1 MATIYGDPTLLP
13 TLLNKQKGG
22 NQSLVG
28 VDNNNTLIGDVDFII
43 GSGSEV
49 SLVGSTSHAKLP
61 LPADSGAKS
70 PSVPAQRAQPL
81 RLKKP
86 TQSGAT
92 WPVCCEACGEG

>member
-1 MATIYGDPTLLP
+1 FNQVAEKLRHRSVLHTELL
-13 TLLNKQKGG
+13 KID
-22 NQSLVG
+22 VR
-28 VDNNNTLIGDVDFII
+28 VDFWKLE
-43 GSGSEV
+43 GSN
-49 SLVGSTSHAKLP
+49 
-61 LPADSGAKS
+61 ADSGAKS